1 MGLIRHWVAKLLK
14 PALMIVVRLVP
25 VDDPWERLSTRVPL
39 ASFGSGAR
47 NDFSWY
53 LEGETAQSPRSLD
66 EIMDWLSGCE
76 YVSDETLFAEP
87 DFWQHPR
94 TFEHLRRGDC
104 EDFAL
109 WAWRKL
115 LELGYDADLVVGHCV
130 PPAGESSRHVWVV
143 FRQDGRE
150 YLYEP
155 ARRDRATAVRLLSE
169 VRNRYIPEFGVG
181 PDAKRYAYS
190 GYLYLL
196 KHPELMKPD
205 VA

>member
-1 MGLIRHWVAKLLK
+1 MSLLHRWLAKLLD
-14 PALMIVVRLVP
+14 PVFTAAVRLVP

-39 ASFGSGAR
+39 ARFGPGAR

-53 LEGETAQSPRSLD
+53 LEGDTAQSPQSLD
-66 EIMDWLSGCE
+66 EMMDWLSGCE
-76 YVSDETLFAEP
+76 YASDETLFAEA

-115 LELGYDADLVVGHCV
+115 LELGYDADLVVGRCV
-130 PPAGESSRHVWVV
+130 PPARESSRHAWIV
-143 FRQDGRE
+143 FRRDGNE

-155 ARRDRATAVRLLSE
+155 SRRDRATAVRLLSD

-181 PDAKRYAYS
+181 PDAKRFAFS
-190 GYLYLL
+190 GYLYFL
-196 KHPELMKPD
+196 KHPELGKPD
-205 VA
+205 AA